1 MPERGFKMSEVAGDT
16 KVVTGSGI
24 GKGLVEGDTEEV
36 KMGDEGLIAGI
47 KVWEGHLSA
56 AVVKAIVENKMGKE
70 LGAIGELLS
79 EMDDEDRSELGDM
92 DYAVGAQKVSE
103 EDGDILLLPAGV
115 QMLRKLVAPIV
126 KIGAKLK
133 ALREAQVELRRSAE
147 GADAMRE
154 AQGVMRSER
163 DGLLAGMEV
172 ATARVEKGEAEIVGL
187 KSDLADLVKK

>member
-1 MPERGFKMSEVAGDT
+1 MSMMAGIRY
-16 KVVTGSGI
+16 S
-24 GKGLVEGDTEEV
+24 
-36 KMGDEGLIAGI
+36 GI
-47 KVWEGHLSA
+47 KVWEGYLSA

-133 ALREAQVELRRSAE
+133 VLREAQVELRRSAE
-147 GADAMRE
+147 DADAMRE
-154 AQGVMRSER
+154 AQGVIVIRWSRMCVCVCSLRILR
-163 DGLLAGMEV
+163 RGAGM
-172 ATARVEKGEAEIVGL
+172 ANRSLFAHR
-187 KSDLADLVKK
+187 